1 MFTIGSGFLYNLI
14 TLVVKGEIMNIN
26 PITTNNETNF
36 KGQLHLKGEWPY
48 GPMAKIFSSQPC
60 VKKTLENYSLTAD
73 MKMFT
78 HRFLGEKYK
87 LSLSVKKDNPT
98 IWEKIKYAF
107 GLSPKT
113 DLSRHYHS
121 ERGTDAIIKNRLE
134 HVLKNDLN
142 VEL

>member
-1 MFTIGSGFLYNLI
+1 
-14 TLVVKGEIMNIN
+14 MNIN

-36 KGQLHLKGEWPY
+36 KGKLYIKGKWPY
-48 GPMAKIFSSQPC
+48 GAMAKNFSSEPC

-73 MKMFT
+73 MKGFSD
-78 HRFLGEKYK
+78 RFLGEKYK

-107 GLSPKT
+107 GFNPKT
-113 DLSRHYHS
+113 DLSKHYHS
-121 ERGTDAIIKNRLE
+121 KRGTDALIKNRLE
-134 HVLKNDLN
+134 YVLKNKLK

>member
-1 MFTIGSGFLYNLI
+1 
-14 TLVVKGEIMNIN
+14 MNIN

-36 KGQLHLKGEWPY
+36 KGQLRLKGKWPSRFVV
-48 GPMAKIFSSQPC
+48 ANFSSNPNVQ
-60 VKKTLENYSLTAD
+60 KTLENYTLTAD
-73 MKMFT
+73 MKMFS

-107 GLSPKT
+107 GFNPKT

-121 ERGTDAIIKNRLE
+121 ERGTDALIKNRLE
-134 HVLKNDLN
+134 YALKNDLKI
-142 VEL
+142 EL